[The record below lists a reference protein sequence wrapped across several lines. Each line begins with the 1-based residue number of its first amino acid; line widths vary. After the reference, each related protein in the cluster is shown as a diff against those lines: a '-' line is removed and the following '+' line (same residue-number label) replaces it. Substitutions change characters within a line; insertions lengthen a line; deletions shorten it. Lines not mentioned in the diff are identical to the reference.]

1 MLTPEQ
7 VTGLQIAFEHITD
20 PITKF
25 LIEDIAR
32 RVKEAGELTSTAAY
46 QAFRLQLLGKGMPW
60 IEEQLAALMGVA
72 ADEAAELL
80 EQAAAFGYTN
90 DVKSLGGAVEF
101 KDNPSMQ
108 QIVAAATSLAKSD
121 LTNITQTI
129 GFIGK
134 DGVSRTLTDAYIN
147 ATDFAFNQIM
157 TGALD
162 YNTAIRKACGKL
174 ASQGIQSID
183 YASGVHTSLE
193 AAVRR
198 NMMGGAGL
206 MVEQISQSNYE
217 QLGADGWEISAHANS
232 APDHEPIQGKQ
243 YTNAE
248 FQRLNNSLVRRIGTL
263 NCGHNAYPIILGVS
277 EPVYTRSEL
286 KKFRSDNDKG
296 VSYNGRKFKTKYEA
310 VQYQRQI
317 ERSIRA
323 WERRAMT
330 GTYDDAEPRLRILRQ
345 EYKRFSKAVGLRTE
359 EERLYV
365 AGFGASQRNKR
376 GQ

>member
-7 VTGLQIAFEHITD
+7 VTGLQLAFEHITD

-25 LIEDIAR
+25 LVEDIAR
-32 RVKEAGELTSTAAY
+32 RVKEAGGFTSTAAY
-46 QAFRLQLLGKGMPW
+46 QTYRLQLLGKDMQW
-60 IEEQLAALMGVA
+60 IIDQLSALMGTA

-80 EQAAAFGYTN
+80 DKAAEFGYNN
-90 DVKSLGGAVEF
+90 DIKRLGGKVDF
-101 KDNPSMQ
+101 KDNGSMQ

-162 YNTAIRKACGKL
+162 YNTAIRKACGNL

-206 MVEQISQSNYE
+206 MVEQISQRNYE

-243 YTNAE
+243 YTDAQ

-263 NCGHNAYPIILGVS
+263 NCGHNATPIILGVS
-277 EPVYTRSEL
+277 EPVYNRSEL
-286 KKFRSDNDKG
+286 REFRRNNDKG
-296 VSYNGRKFKTKYEA
+296 IAYKGRKFATMYEA
-310 VQYQRQI
+310 TQYQRQI

-330 GTYDDAEPRLRILRQ
+330 DTYDNADTRLKLLRQ
-345 EYKRFSKAVGLRTE
+345 EYRQFSKVAGLRTE

-365 AGFGASQRNKR
+365 SGFGASQRNKR
-376 GQ
+376 GR

>member
-7 VTGLQIAFEHITD
+7 VTGLQLAFEHITD
-20 PITKF
+20 PITQF

-32 RVKEAGELTSTAAY
+32 RLKETGSFTSTAAY
-46 QAFRLQLLGKGMPW
+46 EAFKLQFLGKGMPW

-72 ADEAAELL
+72 ADEAAKLL
-80 EQAAAFGYTN
+80 EQAAEFGYIN
-90 DVKSLGGAVEF
+90 DVAKLGGAVAF
-101 KDNPSMQ
+101 KDNGSLQ
-108 QIVAAATSLAKSD
+108 QIVMAATALARSD

-174 ASQGIQSID
+174 ATHGIRTID
-183 YASGVHTSLE
+183 YKSGVHTSLE

-206 MVEQISQSNYE
+206 MVEQISQHNYNE
-217 QLGADGWEISAHANS
+217 LGADGWEITAHANS

-243 YTNAE
+243 YTNE
-248 FQRLNNSLVRRIGTL
+248 QFQRLNNSLVRRIGTL
-263 NCGHNAYPIILGVS
+263 NCGHNAMPIILGVS
-277 EPVYTRSEL
+277 EPVYTDREL
-286 KKFRSDNDKG
+286 KKFRAENNKPIT
-296 VSYNGRKFKTKYEA
+296 YNGRKFKSTYEA
-310 VQYQRQI
+310 TQYQRQI
-317 ERSIRA
+317 ERSIRM
-323 WERRAMT
+323 WERREMT
-330 GTYDDAEPRLRILRQ
+330 GAYKDAGIRLKLLRQ
-345 EYKRFSKAVGLRTE
+345 EYNRFSKAVGLRTE
-359 EERLYV
+359 EERLFV
-365 AGFGASQRNKR
+365 AGGGR
-376 GQ
+376 